1 MICFQVEINGTK
13 FCTAGVGEFG
23 VLTSV
28 LSMVR
33 NRQSVAGAENGAPV
47 QLTLGGRTSLSENVG
62 ENVEWPSASLG
73 VGDEIRITIT
83 DSQPDDP
90 AQRTPSD
97 PALELVN
104 AKAHYQW
111 LVAEMEREAEAHRG
125 G

>member
-1 MICFQVEINGTK
+1 MICFQVEINGKK

-33 NRQSVAGAENGAPV
+33 NRQNVEGTESKAPA
-47 QLTLGGRTSLSENVG
+47 QFKTGGMTNVSDRVD
-62 ENVEWPSASLG
+62 ENVEWDSASLD

-90 AQRTPSD
+90 AQRTPRE
-97 PALELVN
+97 PTLELGN
-104 AKAHYQW
+104 T
-111 LVAEMEREAEAHRG
+111 
-125 G
+125 